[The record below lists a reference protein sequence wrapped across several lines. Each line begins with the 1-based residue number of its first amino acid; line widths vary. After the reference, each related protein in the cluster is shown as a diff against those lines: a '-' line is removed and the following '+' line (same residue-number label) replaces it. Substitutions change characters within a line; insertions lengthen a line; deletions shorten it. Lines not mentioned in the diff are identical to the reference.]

1 MALDPIQPG
10 GGMPEVRRI
19 AEQAM
24 PGGAA
29 GQAGPASG
37 KEFKQFLLEN
47 LSKVNEMQHDADQA
61 VERLALGKETDLTKV
76 MGAVEKAD
84 VAFQTL
90 MSVRN
95 KLVESYQ
102 EILRMRV

>member
-1 MALDPIQPG
+1 MALNPIQPG
-10 GGMPEVRRI
+10 GMPDISKI
-19 AEQAM
+19 AEQTSPAT
-24 PGGAA
+24 PQAA
-29 GQAGPASG
+29 PASG
-37 KEFKQFLLEN
+37 KEFKDFLLEN
-47 LSKVNEMQHDADQA
+47 LNKVNEMQHDADQA

>member
-1 MALDPIQPG
+1 
-10 GGMPEVRRI
+10 MPDSANI
-19 AEQAM
+19 SGIGPLQ
-24 PGGAA
+24 GA
-29 GQAGPASG
+29 GNKPKVPASQVTDG
-37 KEFKQFLLEN
+37 ADFKKFLMDN
-47 LSKVNEMQHDADQA
+47 LNRVNEMQAEADDLVHDMA
-61 VERLALGKETDLTKV
+61 VGKEQDINKV

-90 MSVRN
+90 MAVRN

>member
-1 MALDPIQPG
+1 MAIDPIQPG
-10 GGMPEVRRI
+10 GMSEIRRI
-19 AEQAM
+19 AEQAT
-24 PGGAA
+24 PATQAA
-29 GQAGPASG
+29 PASG
-37 KEFKQFLLEN
+37 KEFKDFLLEN
-47 LSKVNEMQHDADQA
+47 LNKVNEMQHDADQA